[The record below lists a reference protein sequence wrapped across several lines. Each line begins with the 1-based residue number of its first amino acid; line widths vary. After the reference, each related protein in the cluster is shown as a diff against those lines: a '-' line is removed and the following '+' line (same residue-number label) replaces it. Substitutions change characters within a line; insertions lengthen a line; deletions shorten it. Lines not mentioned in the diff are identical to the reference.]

1 MVMRLWTWM
10 HWYLLL
16 WQSATSSVLPM
27 CHVRVLIFVLGC
39 EATYNIQLHLPGKSS
54 SANFQSFCSPLTVV
68 KEVLTRH
75 ILMSWIFATSSV
87 CPNNHPPPNASSIH
101 SLFWAQLQHSYL
113 CPVWYFAKQVPPRLL
128 LLSWKFVKTVFLVT
142 DHPQPKLTPIRH
154 VHFPYRKSNT
164 WLLIHVWASI
174 GLLMRILYCDFL
186 PSTYLGSAQPAR
198 HA

>member
-1 MVMRLWTWM
+1 MFW
-10 HWYLLL
+10 
-16 WQSATSSVLPM
+16 
-27 CHVRVLIFVLGC
+27 I
-39 EATYNIQLHLPGKSS
+39 ISS
-54 SANFQSFCSPLTVV
+54 SNMSKTFLAWFKNNSKIFIFLFCSEQHFV
-68 KEVLTRH
+68 KEVPLWH
-75 ILMSWIFATSSV
+75 VQIVSIFYSAFL

-142 DHPQPKLTPIRH
+142 DHPQPKLTPISH

-174 GLLMRILYCDFL
+174 GLLVRILCCDFL
-186 PSTYLGSAQPAR
+186 PSTYLGSAQPTR